1 MSYIRPCNKCGQ
13 RISMREMPHGQW
25 VPFDV
30 STEEPHVCGTQ
41 HEPDVSVK
49 LKAKNKNR
57 EEDEPIDIGYEDD
70 DVSDVGYEDDGASIL
85 QTINK
90 AIREKKRI
98 DITYHSYGGQTTS
111 RQISPVKKF
120 KYQHED
126 HLQAYCHLKK
136 DERCFKIDSI
146 IEAKITNKKAF
157 KSKKIGKPKLK
168 EYLEK
173 VNLKN
178 DKSSKEVNVSD
189 YPGSIGPKN
198 IREVQDDLKR
208 TSKSI
213 DRSLEIIFFL
223 ALIGA
228 IISYIFG

>member
-1 MSYIRPCNKCGQ
+1 MSYIRLCNKCGQ

-120 KYQHED
+120 KYSRPKVEKTEVRKIRTKKVNTTKSMIENSEVLVYTVMNDLYNDNKEKSED
-126 HLQAYCHLKK
+126 EIRKKLEEIYKHPILSFRKIFEKDNHKTAEKFTLRKKRSTNLISRKGKIMLKK
-136 DERCFKIDSI
+136 LWRKT
-146 IEAKITNKKAF
+146 KNN
-157 KSKKIGKPKLK
+157 SK
-168 EYLEK
+168 
-173 VNLKN
+173 
-178 DKSSKEVNVSD
+178 
-189 YPGSIGPKN
+189 
-198 IREVQDDLKR
+198 
-208 TSKSI
+208 
-213 DRSLEIIFFL
+213 
-223 ALIGA
+223 
-228 IISYIFG
+228 

>member
-1 MSYIRPCNKCGQ
+1 MSYTRPCNKCGQ

-30 STEEPHVCGTQ
+30 STEVPHICGRKTKADPNIQ
-41 HEPDVSVK
+41 K
-49 LKAKNKNR
+49 LAKAKNRNR
-57 EEDEPIDIGYEDD
+57 EEDESIDIGYEQD
-70 DVSDVGYEDDGASIL
+70 DVSIIKTV
-85 QTINK
+85 NK

-120 KYQHED
+120 KYQEED
-126 HLQAYCHLKK
+126 HLQSYCHLKK

-146 IEAKITNKKAF
+146 IEANLTNKKAF

-178 DKSSKEVNVSD
+178 DKNSEEINISD
-189 YPGSIGPKN
+189 YPGA
-198 IREVQDDLKR
+198 REVKDDFKR
-208 TSKSI
+208 TNKSI
-213 DRSLEIIFFL
+213 DRTLEIFFFL
-223 ALIGA
+223 AIIGA